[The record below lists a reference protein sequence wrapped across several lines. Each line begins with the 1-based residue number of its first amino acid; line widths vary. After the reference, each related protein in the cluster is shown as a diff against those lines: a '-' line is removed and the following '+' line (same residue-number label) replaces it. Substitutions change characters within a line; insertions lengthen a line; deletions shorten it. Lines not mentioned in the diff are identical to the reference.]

1 MKDEKEIQ
9 TAWEMLNLIEKLD
22 QLLWDRYEDD
32 FIEIDLQEQVDKT
45 RPREDPCLGP
55 LGPLGLIDAQDKTE
69 G

>member
-32 FIEIDLQEQVDKT
+32 FIEIDLQE
-45 RPREDPCLGP
+45 DPCLGP
-55 LGPLGLIDAQDKTE
+55 LGPLAPEDDKKQ

>member
-22 QLLWDRYEDD
+22 QILWDRYEDE
-32 FIEIDLQEQVDKT
+32 FIEIDLQEQ
-45 RPREDPCLGP
+45 EDPTLGP
-55 LGPLGLIDAQDKTE
+55 LGPLGLIDARDKTK